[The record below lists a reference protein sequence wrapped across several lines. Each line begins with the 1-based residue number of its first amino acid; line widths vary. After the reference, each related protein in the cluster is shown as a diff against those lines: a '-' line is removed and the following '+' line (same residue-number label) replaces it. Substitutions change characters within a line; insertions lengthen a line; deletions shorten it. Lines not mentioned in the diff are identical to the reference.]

1 MTIQGQSIG
10 VASSAT
16 GFNGLDGVLGLGP
29 TGLTQGTTSGGGEIP
44 TVVDNLFS
52 QGTIPEEVLGV
63 YFIPAAETSE
73 NGELTFGG
81 HDESA
86 IVGEM
91 NYVPLTTT
99 SPASTF
105 WGIDQS
111 ISYGG
116 TTILSET
123 AGIVDTGT
131 TLLLIAT
138 GERRVVTG

>member
-16 GFNGLDGVLGLGP
+16 GFDGLDGVLGLGP

-52 QGTIPEEVLGV
+52 QGTIGAPILGV
-63 YFIPAAETSE
+63 SFVPTTETSQNE
-73 NGELTFGG
+73 ELTFGG
-81 HDESA
+81 YDTSA
-86 IVGEM
+86 IVGSVS
-91 NYVPLTTT
+91 YVPLTTT

-123 AGIVDTGT
+123 AGIVNTGT